1 MSFACGWR
9 ARRFGDSEVG
19 YAPCASPSLGDGDRF
34 YQAAQRAASKGQC
47 LSAPVSLDG
56 DCDSRLI
63 VLIPLLAGGLWL
75 AGARIASTSSIGM
88 VNNLQEPLAP
98 LPKHAYLYSTV
109 AGTRNNDGEK
119 DSGVSRECEEESSL
133 FSGQEKDWVGSIG
146 DRVEISEFKSLL
158 AVQWSWSRDMRPCC
172 RPRLLEE
179 LVSSLCGL
187 HSSSSQ
193 DGLDP
198 SSWLRG
204 LFDRTVRQ
212 TEAADSWTIPI
223 SLRQQDTLVWLELR
237 RWIGKKRKRLCQR
250 TDWQMGDRKRVW
262 TEK

>member
-109 AGTRNNDGEK
+109 AGTRRWLVPAIMSVKRTRACPESAK
-119 DSGVSRECEEESSL
+119 SRRYS
-133 FSGQEKDWVGSIG
+133 
-146 DRVEISEFKSLL
+146 
-158 AVQWSWSRDMRPCC
+158 A
-172 RPRLLEE
+172 
-179 LVSSLCGL
+179 
-187 HSSSSQ
+187 
-193 DGLDP
+193 
-198 SSWLRG
+198 
-204 LFDRTVRQ
+204 
-212 TEAADSWTIPI
+212 
-223 SLRQQDTLVWLELR
+223 
-237 RWIGKKRKRLCQR
+237 
-250 TDWQMGDRKRVW
+250 DRKRIGLVQLEIGSRSQSRSPSW
-262 TEK
+262 RCNGAGPAICVPAAGQGFSKSLFPACVGYTAAARRMGWIRVLGSGGSSIEP